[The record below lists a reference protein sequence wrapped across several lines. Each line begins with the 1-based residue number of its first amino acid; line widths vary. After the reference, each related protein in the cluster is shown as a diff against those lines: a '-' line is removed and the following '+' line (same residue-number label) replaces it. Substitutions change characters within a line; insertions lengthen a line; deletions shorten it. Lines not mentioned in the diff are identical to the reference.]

1 MWAEWTQG
9 VCVLLIHHVVC
20 RQVDFQRPG
29 IPSLRDARIEECN
42 SCWINL
48 PTVAALVFIILHLLE
63 MRLYCSPLFRL
74 DTNQDFVIIP
84 GLMYWHEFMGQLE
97 KLRWLNHQRRVH
109 SWLSTWLRI
118 ALLTEL
124 SWHRKGL
131 AHCPVKC
138 PNASQGF
145 SNQWIKNIG

>member
-97 KLRWLNHQRRVH
+97 KLRWLNHQRRYIPG
-109 SWLSTWLRI
+109 SPLGSE
-118 ALLTEL
+118 LLCLQSYLDIGKAWPTVL
-124 SWHRKGL
+124 WSVQMLLKGL
-131 AHCPVKC
+131 AT
-138 PNASQGF
+138 NE
-145 SNQWIKNIG
+145 